1 MTTNTSASGNST
13 ATNITTA
20 APAGANITGTIWQ
33 QCGTP
38 EADTICGQSLYPPE
52 FFTGVQELLSLKATA
67 AGANTQ
73 MRLSSWRPSI
83 PPCTNHSSSANA
95 TCVVCDEAEP
105 LSSCGRPRAS
115 DGQMLCNW
123 RFVECR
129 ARQVVAINMARKVG
143 AGALV

>member
-1 MTTNTSASGNST
+1 
-13 ATNITTA
+13 
-20 APAGANITGTIWQ
+20 
-33 QCGTP
+33 
-38 EADTICGQSLYPPE
+38 
-52 FFTGVQELLSLKATA
+52 
-67 AGANTQ
+67 

-105 LSSCGRPRAS
+105 LSSCGKLRPS

-129 ARQVVAINMARKVG
+129 ARQVVAISMARKVS
-143 AGALV
+143 AGALVWGLLLSVLRFGVLPLSCMQLAA